1 MLFSDASQSLTEDE
15 KKMTKNGGKCR
26 IESRRLTKTGLQRG
40 LRACHIARR
49 RITECAKKKERK
61 KKKTKQLSAADE
73 VDERTSAAVGVES
86 STSLQT
92 TSLKAEQPY
101 KGGSRLESLRQL
113 PALSGIRSLLLS
125 LYSLLV

>member
-1 MLFSDASQSLTEDE
+1 MRDFLLLFSDASQSLTEDE

-40 LRACHIARR
+40 LRACHIAGR
-49 RITECAKKKERK
+49 RITECAKKKER

-92 TSLKAEQPY
+92 TSLKGEQRY
-101 KGGSRLESLRQL
+101 KGGSSLES
-113 PALSGIRSLLLS
+113 
-125 LYSLLV
+125 